1 MENAT
6 QEDALESEDVVVTEE
21 VTETQTEEDI
31 TTPVNPLSAREK
43 ALEEIYNRRR
53 EEEGVED
60 VQEVLEDTPE
70 APVWHD
76 GEKWLTKIKVNGE
89 EVDVSFDS
97 LKSSHQKDKASQ
109 EKFQAAAVKER
120 ELLYREQ
127 HLQEQFEQLK
137 SQPSGQD
144 VEKKEEVSDVD
155 DIVEK
160 YHEAL
165 FQDDAVEA
173 AKLLRTLASSG
184 RGNATQ
190 NIQEVV
196 NQAIVSHEARKKAEQ
211 EHIQRAAY
219 QAELEDAVKS
229 FNEDYP
235 DIAESEELRAI
246 ADRKTITLTQENPDW
261 TPSQIINAAAEYTRE
276 WAGIS
281 LESNGRF
288 NRKKKIVRQP
298 KSVRA
303 SANSSKESVPLT
315 PSEIVA
321 EMRKARGQT
330 I

>member
-1 MENAT
+1 M
-6 QEDALESEDVVVTEE
+6 
-21 VTETQTEEDI
+21 
-31 TTPVNPLSAREK
+31 
-43 ALEEIYNRRR
+43 
-53 EEEGVED
+53 
-60 VQEVLEDTPE
+60 
-70 APVWHD
+70 
-76 GEKWLTKIKVNGE
+76 
-89 EVDVSFDS
+89 
-97 LKSSHQKDKASQ
+97 
-109 EKFQAAAVKER
+109 
-120 ELLYREQ
+120 
-127 HLQEQFEQLK
+127 
-137 SQPSGQD
+137 
-144 VEKKEEVSDVD
+144 
-155 DIVEK
+155 
-160 YHEAL
+160 
-165 FQDDAVEA
+165 
-173 AKLLRTLASSG
+173 ASSG
-184 RGNATQ
+184 RGDATQ

-288 NRKKKIVRQP
+288 NRKQKIVRQP

-303 SANSSKESVPLT
+303 SANSSKESVPMT